1 MSGAVFVMGTTIQG
15 NRFDHLTEC
24 ITDLDKLNVVKLG
37 DGYLVL
43 GFNQFSLLTYL
54 PQKIVK
60 K

>member
-1 MSGAVFVMGTTIQG
+1 MGTTIQG